1 MYSQIIGTQ
10 QILVTAVF
18 LGVMLVVLIILRRKG
33 GAIRASLKAGKR
45 ISVIE
50 DTAVSPTERLRLISV
65 DDSEFLMLSA
75 KGQAPVLMPFTLT
88 STVSA
93 KAANRGA
100 ASPSMGLADIDELDQ
115 VSSTQPEGTN
125 WWRHAYIHHQ
135 LNVPPL
141 SKNFKAGDAIM
152 RQASLFWQGA
162 LGWGWLVLVFA
173 GVCLDGRGASLCTR
187 YSASD
192 DEWSCRWTA
201 CAGGE

>member
-65 DDSEFLMLSA
+65 DESEFLILSA
-75 KGQAPVLMPFTLT
+75 KGQAPVLIPITLT

-93 KAANRGA
+93 KAASNEAVG
-100 ASPSMGLADIDELDQ
+100 SPSMGLADIDELDQ
-115 VSSTQPEGTN
+115 ASSTQPTAQTGGDTLYPSPAERAAFIEKFQS
-125 WWRHAYIHHQ
+125 WRHEH
-135 LNVPPL
+135 V
-141 SKNFKAGDAIM
+141 AG
-152 RQASLFWQGA
+152 
-162 LGWGWLVLVFA
+162 
-173 GVCLDGRGASLCTR
+173 
-187 YSASD
+187 
-192 DEWSCRWTA
+192 
-201 CAGGE
+201 